1 MYSSARLVHDYLC
14 QVLQGKATRNGLI
27 PLKLALGVLLVVVVP
42 SLLIAT
48 AQRCSNRSFLAPA
61 RALVYTER

>member
-14 QVLQGKATRNGLI
+14 QVLQGKATRKGLI

>member
-14 QVLQGKATRNGLI
+14 QVLQGKATKHGHGTF
-27 PLKLALGVLLVVVVP
+27 KLSLGVLLVVVVP

-48 AQRCSNRSFLAPA
+48 A
-61 RALVYTER
+61 

>member
-1 MYSSARLVHDYLC
+1 MNSSARLVHDYLC

-42 SLLIAT
+42 ALLIAT
-48 AQRCSNRSFLAPA
+48 A
-61 RALVYTER
+61 